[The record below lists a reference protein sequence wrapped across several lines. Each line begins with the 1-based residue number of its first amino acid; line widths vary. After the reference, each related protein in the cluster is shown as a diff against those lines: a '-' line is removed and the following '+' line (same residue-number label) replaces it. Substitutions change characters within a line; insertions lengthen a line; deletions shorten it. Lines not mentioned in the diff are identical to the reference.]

1 MAVANPPSITTVQ
14 SLASLYR
21 KTNTA
26 VKVALKRKTEEY
38 DWFDDYPDELITP
51 SGNEMRI
58 VLDVMYQPDLTAM
71 IPDGGW
77 EAQLTTAPPQNGV
90 FTFVQANFRYSFTT
104 LEQAFDARGRAG
116 MIQRQTLYSAI
127 KCVENFARKI
137 GKQTY
142 GFSTGTVAVVKTTAG
157 AAGTTQNG
165 LAIQNAYGSTLIAGG
180 TVAQNTYLSNLFRN
194 GDPIALIRGGV
205 LVEFGMV
212 TASPSIASGVGFIDT
227 TFNSSITP
235 TAGDLI
241 VPAAAVTDNTLT
253 ATDQNRWPVGF
264 LDGLT
269 SPSVHGLATATAPN
283 WKPGYAYTAGGR
295 LSYALQEALINN
307 LWNNGGVKMN
317 RAIMSQGVRRDVI
330 AGERAALRYN
340 DNTRFNLNGDI
351 SSDGIKYMT
360 SVLAPAGMFIG
371 WNSDCISQKILS
383 DKPDYEGG
391 PSMFDLDKVQ
401 DRGAYAASYNFV
413 YARVWTNR
421 AGTGYLANLTEQ
433 P

>member
-1 MAVANPPSITTVQ
+1 VATGNAPAITQVN
-14 SLASLYR
+14 SLSDLYK
-21 KTNTA
+21 KTNST
-26 VKVALKRKTEEY
+26 VRIALKRKTEEY

-58 VLDVMYQPDLTAM
+58 VLDVSYQPDTTAM
-71 IPDGGW
+71 IPDGGY
-77 EAQLTTAPPQNGV
+77 EAQLTTIPPQHGV

-104 LEQAFDARGRAG
+104 LEQAFDKRGRAG
-116 MIQRQTLYSAI
+116 MIQQQTLYSAI

-142 GFSTGTVAVVKTTAG
+142 GFSTGTVSVVTNAVGPGTALVG
-157 AAGTTQNG
+157 IG
-165 LAIQNAYGSTLIAGG
+165 LKNAYGSTLVPGG
-180 TVAQNTYLSNLFRN
+180 TTAQNTYLSNLHRN
-194 GDPIALIRGGV
+194 GDPVAIISGGV
-205 LVEFGMV
+205 LKDFGTV
-212 TASPSIASGVGFIDT
+212 VASPSAGSGVGFVDI
-227 TFNSSITP
+227 TFNGSVT
-235 TAGDLI
+235 TAANDLI
-241 VPAAAVTDNTLT
+241 VPAAAVIDNTLT
-253 ATDQNRWPVGF
+253 GTDQNRWPVGL
-264 LDGLT
+264 LDGMT

-283 WKPGYAYTAGGR
+283 WKVGYVNTAGGR
-295 LSYALQEALINN
+295 LSYAAQEALVNG

-340 DNTRFNLNGDI
+340 DNTKFNLNGDI
-351 SSDGIKYMT
+351 STDGIKYMT
-360 SVLAPAGMFIG
+360 SVLAPPGIYLG
-371 WNSDCISQKILS
+371 WNSDCIGQKLLS

-413 YARVWTNR
+413 YAKIWSNR
-421 AGTGYLANLTEQ
+421 AGTGYLSGLTEQ

>member
-1 MAVANPPSITTVQ
+1 VTTVS
-14 SLASLYR
+14 SLSDLYK

-38 DWFDDYPDELITP
+38 EWFDDYPDELITP

-58 VLDVMYQPDLTAM
+58 VLDVMYQPDVTAM
-71 IPDGGW
+71 IPDGGY
-77 EAQLTTAPPQNGV
+77 EAQLTTVPPQHGN

-104 LEQAFDARGRAG
+104 LEQAFDKRGRAG
-116 MIQRQTLYSAI
+116 MIQQQTLYSAI

-142 GFSTGTVAVVKTTAG
+142 GFSTGTVAVVGATAG
-157 AAGTTQNG
+157 APGTTVNG
-165 LAIQNAYGSTLIAGG
+165 VQIKNGYGSTLIPGG
-180 TVAQNTYLSNLFRN
+180 TAASNTYLSNLFRN

-205 LVEFGMV
+205 LIEFGNV
-212 TASPSIASGVGFIDT
+212 SASPSVGSGVGFIDT
-227 TFNSSITP
+227 TWNSSITP
-235 TAGDLI
+235 TLNDLI
-241 VPAAAVTDNTLT
+241 VPAAAVTDATLT

-269 SPSVHGLATATAPN
+269 SAQVHGLATATAPN
-283 WKPGYAYTAGGR
+283 WKAGYAYTAGGR
-295 LSYALQEALINN
+295 LSYQLQEALING

-317 RAIMSQGVRRDVI
+317 RAIMSQGIRRDVI

-340 DNTRFNLNGDI
+340 DSTKFNLNGDI
-351 SSDGIKYMT
+351 STDGIKYMT
-360 SVLAPAGMFIG
+360 SVLAPPGMFIG
-371 WNSDCISQKILS
+371 WNNDCVGQKILS

-413 YARVWTNR
+413 YARIWTNR
-421 AGTGYLANLTEQ
+421 AGTGYLANLTES

>member
-1 MAVANPPSITTVQ
+1 VATPNAPTITTVT
-14 SLASLYR
+14 SLSSLYK

-38 DWFDDYPDELITP
+38 EWFDDYPDELITP

-58 VLDVMYQPDLTAM
+58 VLDVMYQPDTTAM
-71 IPDGGW
+71 IPDGGY
-77 EAQLTTAPPQNGV
+77 EAQLTTVPPQNGV

-104 LEQAFDARGRAG
+104 LEQAFDKRGRAG
-116 MIQRQTLYSAI
+116 MIQQQTLYSAI
-127 KCVENFARKI
+127 KAVENFARKI

-142 GFSTGTVAVVKTTAG
+142 GFSTGTVAVVSATG
-157 AAGTTQNG
+157 SAGTTQNG
-165 LAIQNAYGSTLIAGG
+165 VQLKNGYGSTLIPGG
-180 TVAQNTYLSNLFRN
+180 TVASNTYLSGLFRN

-205 LVEFGMV
+205 LVEFGQV

-227 TFNSSITP
+227 VFNASITP
-235 TAGDLI
+235 TANDLI
-241 VPAAAVTDNTLT
+241 VPAAAVTDATLT

-269 SPSVHGLATATAPN
+269 SPQVHGLATSTAPN
-283 WKPGYAYTAGGR
+283 WKAGYANTAGGR
-295 LSYALQEALINN
+295 LSFQAQEALINN

-340 DNTRFNLNGDI
+340 DNTKFNLNGDI
-351 SSDGIKYMT
+351 STDGVKYMT
-360 SVLAPAGMFIG
+360 SVLAPPGMFIG
-371 WNSDCISQKILS
+371 WNNDCIGQKLLS

-413 YARVWTNR
+413 YARIWTNR
-421 AGTGYLANLTEQ
+421 AGTGYLANLTES